1 MTSAPPTGRLV
12 TNRRLSAGQHERR
25 QRVIEV
31 ASALAE
37 QGGYDAV
44 AMKDVAEQSGVALA
58 TLYRWF
64 ASKDHLL
71 GEVLLEWGARVAGDL
86 RANPPDA
93 PSGPERIIEFVRRLS
108 AIVGTYPQLVGAV
121 TSAMLSLDPNVL
133 EHQDDFHEMVVDWI
147 DTALGELDVPQRDT
161 VIEVLEAVCFAAII
175 DLVSGRL
182 TPEGFGTKL

>member
-44 AMKDVAEQSGVALA
+44 AMKDVAERSRVALG

-71 GEVLLEWGARVAGDL
+71 GEVLLEWGARVEADL
-86 RANPPDA
+86 RADP
-93 PSGPERIIEFVRRLS
+93 PSGTNGAERILEFVRRLS
-108 AIVGTYPQLVGAV
+108 GVVAAHPRLVAAV
-121 TSAMLSLDPNVL
+121 TRALLSL
-133 EHQDDFHEMVVDWI
+133 
-147 DTALGELDVPQRDT
+147 
-161 VIEVLEAVCFAAII
+161 
-175 DLVSGRL
+175 
-182 TPEGFGTKL
+182 